1 MRTFRLAASVMLG
14 AAIVAASPLT
24 GSGFVG
30 VDGKA
35 FAQGRGAGG
44 KGGGNGGGGMGGA
57 GASAG
62 GFGAGIG
69 AAASARGQA
78 TAAAARDPSTRG
90 LEKAAAVL
98 ATTPASEQ
106 AKTSVGEALA
116 RWFARQETEMPGEP
130 ETID

>member
-1 MRTFRLAASVMLG
+1 MRRFRLAASAMLG
-14 AAIVAASPLT
+14 AAIVTASPLT
-24 GSGFVG
+24 VSG
-30 VDGKA
+30 VDGEA

-44 KGGGNGGGGMGGA
+44 NGGGKGPGGGMGGA

-116 RWFARQETEMPGEP
+116 RWVARQETETPDKP
-130 ETID
+130 ETIE

>member
-1 MRTFRLAASVMLG
+1 MRTFRLAASAMLG

-24 GSGFVG
+24 VSGFVG
-30 VDGKA
+30 LDGEA

-44 KGGGNGGGGMGGA
+44 KGGGNGGGMGGA
-57 GASAG
+57 G
-62 GFGAGIG
+62 GIG

-116 RWFARQETEMPGEP
+116 RWFARQETETPDEP
-130 ETID
+130 ETVE

>member
-1 MRTFRLAASVMLG
+1 MRTFRLAASAMLG

-24 GSGFVG
+24 VSGFVG
-30 VDGKA
+30 VDGEA

-44 KGGGNGGGGMGGA
+44 SGGGNGGGMGGA

-62 GFGAGIG
+62 GFGAGMG

-116 RWFARQETEMPGEP
+116 RWFARQETETPDEP
-130 ETID
+130 ETIE